1 MIEVAFG
8 ELLTL
13 NLIMFVTAVGI
24 LAYFV
29 VKAWRVK

>member
-1 MIEVAFG
+1 MIEVAFV
-8 ELLTL
+8 EVLAL
-13 NLIMFVTAVGI
+13 NLIIFVTAVGI